1 VTDQEDPSAIS
12 GQLWKTARATF
23 RKWFGPKYDLRV
35 LDAVLCTAAAQRL
48 GGDPCWLL
56 VVGGPGA
63 AKTET
68 IMGLHGGKNVVMVST
83 VTGEAAL
90 LSGTS
95 EKDRA
100 PDATGGL
107 LRRVGDKG
115 LMVIKDVTTII
126 SMSRESRA
134 QVLAALREIY
144 DGKWNREVGTEG
156 GRTLSWEGNLVVIG
170 AVTTAWDAAHAVI
183 SSMGDRFVL
192 IRIDST
198 ENRREA
204 GLQALKNV
212 SHEKTMRAELAG
224 AVQAALNAVPED
236 APIALTDEEMSDLLD
251 LADIVT
257 LARTAVER
265 DFQGNVVQAHA
276 PEMPTRFLKQIG
288 QIMRGGI
295 ALGMDRAEALDVAIR
310 CAGDSMPPLR
320 LAVLGDVYAHPKTLY
335 GETANR
341 LQLPRKT
348 IDRVMQEL
356 HLLSLLEAVP
366 EPYGQGERWRYHI
379 ASGIDLPTLGKLARN
394 GGPSSQGDFKGVSN
408 MARNGGETP
417 SEDGAEV
424 ARNGGTPTEV
434 PPDQLQMP
442 GTPPPDAPAKPA
454 RVVRPKCG
462 HCGKAI
468 PKTARKDSK
477 WCGKSCQQ
485 KAYKARAKARRQ
497 ETSSREPRRE
507 M

>member
-1 VTDQEDPSAIS
+1 MTLPEDPSAIS
-12 GQLWKTARATF
+12 GHFWETARATF

-35 LDAVLCTAAAQRL
+35 LDAVLCTAAAQKL

-68 IMGLHGGKNVVMVST
+68 IMGLYAKDNGVVMVST
-83 VTGEAAL
+83 ITGEAAL

-95 EKDRA
+95 EKDKA

-107 LRRVGDKG
+107 LRKVGARG
-115 LMVIKDVTTII
+115 VMVIKDVTTII

-156 GRTLSWEGNLVVIG
+156 GRTLTWEGNLVVIG

-204 GLQALKNV
+204 GLQALRNV
-212 SHEKTMRAELAG
+212 SHEKTMRAELAA
-224 AVQAALNAVPED
+224 AVQAALNAVPEG
-236 APIALTDEEMSDLLD
+236 APITLTDDEMSDLLD

-276 PEMPTRFLKQIG
+276 PEMPTRFLKQLG

-320 LAVLGDVYAHPKTLY
+320 LVVLGDVLAHPKTLY

-341 LQLPRKT
+341 LQLPRKS

-356 HLLSLLEAVP
+356 HLLGVLEAVP

-379 ASGIDLPTLGKLARN
+379 ASAIDVNALGKLARN
-394 GGPSSQGDFKGVSN
+394 GGPSSQGGGTGVPK
-408 MARNGGETP
+408 M
-417 SEDGAEV
+417 
-424 ARNGGTPTEV
+424 ARNGGTPPEEV
-434 PPDQLQMP
+434 HPDQLQVP
-442 GTPPPDAPAKPA
+442 GTPPADAPAKPA
-454 RVVRPKCG
+454 RPVRRKCE
-462 HCGKAI
+462 HCRKPI
-468 PKTARKDSK
+468 PKTMRSHARYCSAT
-477 WCGKSCQQ
+477 CR
-485 KAYKARAKARRQ
+485 KASHRTK
-497 ETSSREPRRE
+497 T
-507 M
+507 